1 MKIAKKVAIDIN
13 RRDLSP
19 IIERYSV
26 IPDEWKD
33 YPHHTRGRN
42 SRRIIRRVS
51 RAREN
56 YIRGNDGDAAAEL
69 GVAFHYLAD
78 EHVLL
83 RGSHNKHATYES
95 DITRAM
101 IDSQFVDQYVDQLEG
116 KNATLGYI
124 SDKMRWLSSSKYVL
138 DPDTALNYSCATC
151 LSVAKSVFGSKISP
165 KLESD
170 LIELRTS
177 YLERMRRREEEF
189 VCKLFEKEKKDK
201 AFALLQGISRVERR
215 LLRFFTFSDFRFKRN
230 IKCYKEKRHFTG
242 LVKSY
247 YRETSEECFPY
258 QDWYKVGTPQLSIH
272 AEEVEPKLLSIDSVA
287 SEFKLSEEKIRDLKE
302 IIQLS
307 TIKLKDKEFIKGE
320 DIQKITNHLAQTN
333 MEHNKQ
339 DLVEKIS
346 KEESE
351 ERAAVDL
358 SPKKAKSRKQ
368 VLGMKQR
375 QSYTKKRT
383 PVDIEAKCR
392 KCGQKYSLTEYL
404 ENKFCRKCGTFL
416 VLERTPIEETKSQ
429 DKS

>member
-201 AFALLQGISRVERR
+201 AFALLQGISRVREKTPEVFY
-215 LLRFFTFSDFRFKRN
+215 LLRF
-230 IKCYKEKRHFTG
+230 
-242 LVKSY
+242 
-247 YRETSEECFPY
+247 
-258 QDWYKVGTPQLSIH
+258 
-272 AEEVEPKLLSIDSVA
+272 
-287 SEFKLSEEKIRDLKE
+287 
-302 IIQLS
+302 
-307 TIKLKDKEFIKGE
+307 
-320 DIQKITNHLAQTN
+320 
-333 MEHNKQ
+333 
-339 DLVEKIS
+339 
-346 KEESE
+346 
-351 ERAAVDL
+351 
-358 SPKKAKSRKQ
+358 
-368 VLGMKQR
+368 
-375 QSYTKKRT
+375 
-383 PVDIEAKCR
+383 
-392 KCGQKYSLTEYL
+392 
-404 ENKFCRKCGTFL
+404 
-416 VLERTPIEETKSQ
+416 PI
-429 DKS
+429 